1 MKQKLSL
8 QITEI
13 QNGFIV
19 GIPPTAD
26 ELRAAAVSGRQPQG
40 EAIHCEGFTEVT
52 DTLRKLWPSEIS
64 QLA

>member
-19 GIPPTAD
+19 GIPPTL
-26 ELRAAAVSGRQPQG
+26 EEQRAAAVSGRPAQG
-40 EAIHCEGFTEVT
+40 EAIHCEGYTEVCNE
-52 DTLRKLWPSEIS
+52 LRKLWPSGITV
-64 QLA
+64 

>member
-19 GIPPTAD
+19 GIPPTQD

-40 EAIHCEGFTEVT
+40 EAIHCEDYQQVC
-52 DTLRKLWPSEIS
+52 DKLRKLWPSEIK
-64 QLA
+64 LTE